1 LEVKVAGTV
10 ENVRIWTS
18 ADVYVGPEGTT
29 LPTDI
34 DTALNGAFDPVGY
47 LSQDDAITLET
58 SSDDTDHYAYG
69 SVYIRK
75 TSIKAKQTLSFTALE
90 DTDIVF
96 QLAFPG
102 SDSEETGG
110 VTTRTIRPKNLGLA
124 VVAMVV
130 ELTDGDIT
138 KRIAI
143 PRAQVTIS
151 GSASISDN
159 EMAGVPMIV
168 DMLGASDG
176 EGGTLFSIEITDDE
190 GAAPGAS

>member
-1 LEVKVAGTV
+1 MAGTV

-18 ADVYVGPEGTT
+18 ADVYTAPEGTT

-34 DTALNGAFDPVGY
+34 SGSLSAFDPVGY
-47 LSQDDAITLET
+47 ISQDDAISLEW

-75 TSIKAKQTLSFTALE
+75 TSIKAKQTLNFTALE

-96 QLAFPG
+96 QLAYPG
-102 SDSEETGG
+102 SDAEETDG

-124 VVAMVV
+124 VVALVI
-130 ELTDGDIT
+130 ELTDGEIT
-138 KRIAI
+138 KRICV
-143 PRAQVTIS
+143 PRAQVTIA

-159 EMAGVPMIV
+159 EMAGVPMVV
-168 DMLGASDG
+168 DMLGATD
-176 EGGTLFSIEITDDE
+176 EGGDTYFSIEITDDA

>member
-18 ADVYVGPEGTT
+18 ADVYTAPEGTT
-29 LPTDI
+29 LPTNI
-34 DTALNGAFDPVGY
+34 ASALNGAFDAVGY
-47 LSQDDAITLET
+47 ISQDDAISLEW

-75 TSIKAKQTLSFTALE
+75 TSIKAKQTLNFTALE
-90 DTDIVF
+90 DSDIVF
-96 QLAFPG
+96 QLAYPG
-102 SDSEETGG
+102 SDSATATGI
-110 VTTRTIRPKNLGLA
+110 TTRTVRPKNLGLA

-143 PRAQVTIS
+143 PRAQVTIA
-151 GSASISDN
+151 GSASLSDN
-159 EMAGVPMIV
+159 EMAGVPMVV
-168 DMLGASDG
+168 DMLGATDNND
-176 EGGTLFSIEITDDE
+176 ETYFSIEITDD
-190 GAAPGAS
+190 PGAIAPS

>member
-1 LEVKVAGTV
+1 MAGTV

-18 ADVYVGPEGTT
+18 ADVYTAPEGTA
-29 LPTDI
+29 LPTNI
-34 DTALNGAFDPVGY
+34 ASPLNAAFEAVGY
-47 LSQDDAITLET
+47 ISQDDAISLEWT
-58 SSDDTDHYAYG
+58 SDDTDHYAYG

-75 TSIKAKQTLSFTALE
+75 TSIKAKQVLNFTALE

-96 QLAFPG
+96 QLAYPG
-102 SDSEETGG
+102 SDAETAGG
-110 VTTRTIRPKNLGLA
+110 VTTRTVRPKNLGLA
-124 VVAMVV
+124 VVAMVI

-143 PRAQVTIS
+143 PRAQVTVA

-168 DMLGASDG
+168 DMLGATG
-176 EGGTLFSIEITDDE
+176 EDDETYFSIEITDDP
-190 GAAPGAS
+190 GAAVGS